1 MRAQGLPKL
10 VTWRWAPCAALV
22 LGSLS
27 FVTFVTVAVPEQ
39 IGSAPQGHGAATL
52 RLGPHLTHSLG
63 EREPSYPPSVERH
76 DETPSTPP
84 VTRVAAHAAEQFPR
98 RGFSPPLERPEPPPA
113 PPPPPVLAPPPVP
126 VLAPPPPAPSEPLQG
141 APAPAE
147 APQPPPETAAA
158 ENALAPT
165 P

>member
-1 MRAQGLPKL
+1 MRAQGLPKA

-27 FVTFVTVAVPEQ
+27 FVAFVTVAVPEQ
-39 IGSAPQGHGAATL
+39 IGSAPQGHGAAAL
-52 RLGPHLTHSLG
+52 RLGPQLTRSLG
-63 EREPSYPPSVERH
+63 ERVPSFGPSVEHR
-76 DETPSTPP
+76 DEAPSTPP

-113 PPPPPVLAPPPVP
+113 PVLAPPPAP
-126 VLAPPPPAPSEPLQG
+126 VLAPPPPAPSEPLQD
-141 APAPAE
+141 APASLAE
-147 APQPPPETAAA
+147 ASQSPPETRAA
-158 ENALAPT
+158 EQALAPT